1 MVEWT
6 GFGDG
11 VMSPDNVAG
20 AGPVESLFQTIESLT
35 RDGDKDVA
43 EIAMNGGA
51 LALDVL
57 GAALDPLGALG
68 TAGIGWLIEHVSFL
82 REPLDYL
89 AGDGDR
95 IKAAVGTWNETG
107 AALDKIAQ
115 AQHDAIGAQVSG
127 WQQQAADAFRAS
139 QGQLVDE
146 TLALSRSCVSVAGEI
161 ATAGTITATIRG
173 TIRDLIAMFVWE
185 VVRNAV
191 IALASSVV
199 SFGSSLAA
207 FTAWA
212 VGRGAVVLGKITQKL
227 SKLVSVVTRVL
238 GRIKQLT
245 GALGRALK
253 GLARFG
259 KKAGGGA
266 PSPGAPRFPGLD
278 NLGKS
283 LDDVGKRLAD
293 RGTTAPSLSDAA
305 AKARQGAGEF
315 ADRYKDAG
323 NVAQKFAEQ
332 HHVSK
337 LDQLTPVADAYTPFK
352 PITRADGTVSPH
364 SVPSIGDRG
373 FQTKILADYLRETA
387 KQDELEAEGTED
399 EAGRTAPLFKR
410 QTGYLDE

>member
-6 GFGDG
+6 GFSDEGG
-11 VMSPDNVAG
+11 WTNPDNFAG
-20 AGPVESLFQTIESLT
+20 AGPVESVFQLIDSGKRAGE
-35 RDGDKDVA
+35 GDVA
-43 EIAMNGGA
+43 EIAMNLGA
-51 LALDVL
+51 VGLDLL

-95 IKAAVGTWNETG
+95 IKAAVQTWNET
-107 AALDKIAQ
+107 ATALGKIAE
-115 AQHDAIGAQVSG
+115 AQHDAIETQVSG
-127 WQQQAADAFRAS
+127 WQQQAAEGFRAS
-139 QGQLVDE
+139 QRQLVKE
-146 TLALSRSCVSVAGEI
+146 TVVLSESCTRVAGDI

-185 VVRNAV
+185 VVRNAA

-199 SFGSSLAA
+199 SFGSSIAA

-227 SKLVSVVTRVL
+227 SKLVSVVTRIL

-259 KKAGGGA
+259 KRAGGSA
-266 PSPGAPRFPGLD
+266 PTPSVPRFPGLD
-278 NLGKS
+278 GLGKG
-283 LDDVGKRLAD
+283 LDDVGKRLVD

-323 NVAQKFAEQ
+323 NVAQRFADQ
-332 HHVSK
+332 HHVSFFDK
-337 LDQLTPVADAYTPFK
+337 AAPAAEAYSPFK
-352 PITRADGTVSPH
+352 PITRADGSVSPH
-364 SVPSIGDRG
+364 SVPSFNDGA
-373 FQTKILADYLRETA
+373 FQLKFAADNFREIA
-387 KQDELEAEGTED
+387 KQDELEEKGATD
-399 EAGRTAPLFKR
+399 DVKQFKR
-410 QTGYLDE
+410 RTGYLDE